1 MKSAAVLAMCL
12 VGLVGV
18 SLGDVV
24 MREVNMVQIHGVP
37 GHKPQMRQ
45 VGLILSVQSIAPVN
59 IPPLPLRSSARRC
72 GIDPFSRLPSAAQ
85 SLTKLSLFSMPP
97 F

>member
-24 MREVNMVQIHGVP
+24 MREVKTVQIHGVP
-37 GHKPQMRQ
+37 GHKPPMRQ
-45 VGLILSVQSIAPVN
+45 VGFAAVSSVGWRGGAIF
-59 IPPLPLRSSARRC
+59 
-72 GIDPFSRLPSAAQ
+72 FSD
-85 SLTKLSLFSMPP
+85 FIV
-97 F
+97 